1 MDVRSVSITGG
12 AGNLGTK
19 IAASL
24 AATDWCE
31 EIVLIDRVEAAAG
44 GKVRSVVA
52 DLCDGADARWTDV
65 VSSVD
70 AVVHLAAANAAPDGT
85 WPEACLSLDMTANL
99 VAVAS
104 RRPSRFVFAS
114 SNHVMGGYM
123 EADLGPGELTTALP
137 PDPGTWFHT
146 PAGPKRYLAYAAS
159 KLMGERIVAAGA
171 VASGGLMTGVSLRIG
186 WCQGGEN
193 QPHTMRADGLGPEDE
208 RSADFDGY
216 DRDLRW
222 FRSMWLSNG
231 DLADV
236 VVSALVAEASA
247 WPLPAIVVN
256 AMSANAGMPWDIEAT
271 ARTIGYNPR
280 DNVWAHLG

>member
-1 MDVRSVSITGG
+1 MEVRSVSITGG
-12 AGNLGTK
+12 AGNLGSK

-31 EIVLIDRVEAAAG
+31 EIVLLDRVEGPAG

-52 DLCDGADARWTDV
+52 DLCDGTDARWTDV
-65 VSSVD
+65 VSKVD

-85 WPEACLSLDMTANL
+85 WPEACRSLDMTANL

-114 SNHVMGGYM
+114 SNHVMGGYK
-123 EADLGPGELTTALP
+123 EADLGAGELTTALP
-137 PDPGTWFHT
+137 PDPGTWYHT
-146 PAGPKRYLAYAAS
+146 PAGPQRHMAYAVS
-159 KLMGERIVAAGA
+159 KLMGERVVAAGA
-171 VASGGLMTGVSLRIG
+171 VASGGLMSGVSLRIG
-186 WCQGGEN
+186 WCQPGEN
-193 QPHTMRADGLGPEDE
+193 HPSTMHADGRGPDDE
-208 RSADFDGY
+208 RDTQHDGY

-231 DLADV
+231 DLARV
-236 VVSALVAEASA
+236 VASALLAQASA
-247 WPLPAIVVN
+247 WPQPAVVVN
-256 AMSANAGMPWDIEAT
+256 AMSANAGMPWDIEAS
-271 ARTIGYNPR
+271 ARDIGNVPR